1 MTTRDLRG
9 ERERLR
15 REGSKRSI
23 LQAAEGLII
32 KKGYGALTM
41 DDVAREAQ
49 FSKATLYRYFK
60 NKGELI
66 FEIAANYYRRVT
78 ANLRQIRQEDSRPV
92 EKLRQAIRFVL
103 RFGQEKRN
111 LSRVFI
117 IDEFLPRFLR
127 SLGGASERPASAEDK
142 KFLGILKACRRE
154 MLEVGSEILKDG
166 IAAGEFRAMDVMAG
180 VTFLEAALQGYLHG
194 ELLSQKKHDLEAE
207 TELIHSFFLH
217 GIMDKRNVKGGSR

>member
-1 MTTRDLRG
+1 M
-9 ERERLR
+9 
-15 REGSKRSI
+15 SI

-78 ANLRQIRQEDSRPV
+78 ANLREIRDEDSRPV

-111 LSRVFI
+111 LSRVLM
-117 IDEFLPRFLR
+117 IDEFLPR
-127 SLGGASERPASAEDK
+127 SSGSPGGASERPASTEEK
-142 KFLGILKACRRE
+142 KFLGVLKACRKE
-154 MLEVGSEILKDG
+154 MLDVGSEILKDG